1 MDHTGEDPYPD
12 ILDEFKEQLDMQ
24 HKQKLG
30 KMNKDRKKKLL
41 IMLNEFI
48 VLNLNE
54 PDLMKPEF
62 Q

>member
-1 MDHTGEDPYPD
+1 MDHTGEAPYPD